1 MTDKWQLKIDDDMC
15 HIMTSDNKRVVAQIL
30 IRGGIDFTNAE
41 HIIKANN
48 LLLEVSEAIKNKIED
63 TDLKNLIIKSLNL

>member
-41 HIIKANN
+41 NIIKANN